1 MKTHTDRSIPQ
12 DFFILSEKKTTRK
25 PLISWQ
31 LREVFSSV
39 VYYWKN
45 LLSEMFSI

>member
-12 DFFILSEKKTTRK
+12 VFFILSEKKNDSQTFNIMAT
-25 PLISWQ
+25 
-31 LREVFSSV
+31 FSSV